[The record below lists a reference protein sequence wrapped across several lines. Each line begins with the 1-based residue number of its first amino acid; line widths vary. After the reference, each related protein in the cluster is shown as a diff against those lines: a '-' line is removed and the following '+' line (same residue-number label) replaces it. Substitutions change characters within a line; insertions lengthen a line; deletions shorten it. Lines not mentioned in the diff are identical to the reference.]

1 MLASLFL
8 GAALPLMAPTA
19 PVLAPVEPLPAVL
32 ELASTAEDLESL
44 VKRLEEEREE
54 VSSEVLEAIVA
65 LGTEDAFNVLL
76 DKLREGQGGWETE
89 AAKRRTLRAL
99 SGFTSADPELRRR
112 ALDVLEL
119 TAKKL
124 DNQVRLRNTAIETLG
139 EMEDPGRESLT
150 QLILQVT
157 TAGVRQKALDV
168 FAESMDQ
175 KDREWLADVWRE
187 KVKARSL
194 SGEPRFS
201 IFEHSADVMS
211 VDELKVALSNPE
223 LRVRVA
229 ALDALS
235 KKEAEVC
242 VEHAEGVW
250 ENQQSPTAERAAAAR
265 TLLRHDAR
273 SFTKALLESVE
284 ESTRGGNLSL
294 NPWWRVA
301 ADAVRAVNDPDVN
314 DDVAKFITKGK
325 NGGKLFVLRALRDAE
340 PKAVDSAAKK
350 GLRDRDLEVRVA
362 SIRLLLESAVDRVP
376 DELLKLATRGK
387 DESEQVLAIQAVSE
401 LRGADPAWIEEL
413 GELAEKSRDVRVKSE
428 ALLQLA
434 KLGEFRQEL
443 MLEAMTSENP
453 GAFRAA
459 IRAVEALRSPEAIG
473 ILVGQLGSG
482 NTTFDAE
489 ATNVLGHLSGLRYR
503 KNVEAWKRW
512 WEDQG
517 AEFEPLSE
525 LRWKEINETRL
536 ELARNANTKAQF
548 FGVQLETERIVF
560 VVDVSGSMQEAI
572 KDQGYGGGSS
582 TGGGTGGPTR
592 LDAAKGELRQAL
604 EKLEEDAYFNI
615 LSFSGGVNALSKRM
629 GKAQGKHLE
638 QAKEFVSRMTPGGG
652 TNIYGGFE
660 TAFADELVDTIIFL
674 SDGQPSEGETTDP
687 IVIAERVKAWNAGR
701 NVTVHCV
708 SIGIDL
714 GLLRQ
719 IAQDNGGEYT
729 FIR

>member
-8 GAALPLMAPTA
+8 GAALPLIAPTVPA
-19 PVLAPVEPLPAVL
+19 PALDALSATPAVL
-32 ELASTAEDLESL
+32 AVDDLDAL
-44 VKRLEEEREE
+44 VKRLEEEKEE
-54 VSSEVLEAIVA
+54 VSSEVLDEIVA
-65 LGTEDAFNVLL
+65 LGTEAAFDALL
-76 DKLREGQGGWETE
+76 DGLQKGFETE

-99 SGFTSADPELRRR
+99 AGFTGADPEIRRR
-112 ALDVLEL
+112 ALDVLEV
-119 TAKKL
+119 TAKQL
-124 DNQVRLRNTAIETLG
+124 DNKVRLRNTAIETLG
-139 EMEDPGRESLT
+139 KLEDPGRESLS

-168 FAESMDQ
+168 FAETMDQ
-175 KDREWLADVWRE
+175 KDREWLAQIWRE

-194 SGEPRFS
+194 AGGPRFS
-201 IFEHSADVMS
+201 IFEYSADVMS
-211 VDELKVALSNPE
+211 VDELTEALSNPE

-235 KKEAEVC
+235 LKEGEVC
-242 VEHAEGVW
+242 VDRARDVW
-250 ENQQSPTAERAAAAR
+250 ENPQSPTRERAAAAR
-265 TLLRHDAR
+265 TLLRHDPKR
-273 SFTKALLESVE
+273 FVKVLIESVGD
-284 ESTRGGNLSL
+284 STVNANQSL
-294 NPWWRVA
+294 DPWWRVA

-314 DDVAKFITKGK
+314 DAVAKFIGKAK

-340 PKAVDSAAKK
+340 PKPVDSAAKK
-350 GLRDRDLEVRVA
+350 GLKDKHLEVRVA
-362 SIRLLLESAVDRVP
+362 AIRLLQESAVDRVP
-376 DELLKLATRGK
+376 DELLKLALKGK

-401 LRGADPAWIEEL
+401 LRGSDPAWIEEL
-413 GELAEKSRDVRVKSE
+413 ETIATKSRDVRVKSE

-434 KLGEFRQEL
+434 KLGEFREEL

-459 IRAVEALRSPEAIG
+459 IRAVEALRSSEAVG
-473 ILVGQLGSG
+473 MLVAQLGSG
-482 NTTFDAE
+482 NSTFDAE

-503 KNVEAWKRW
+503 KNIEAWKRW
-512 WEDQG
+512 WGDQG
-517 AEFEPLSE
+517 DDFQPLSE
-525 LRWKEINETRL
+525 ERWEEINETRL
-536 ELARNANTKAQF
+536 ELARNANTKAEF

-582 TGGGTGGPTR
+582 AGAGRGGPTR

-604 EKLEEDAYFNI
+604 DKLEEDAYFNI

-629 GKAQGKHLE
+629 GKAQGKHLDK
-638 QAKEFVSRMTPGGG
+638 AKEFVGRMTPGGG

-701 NVTVHCV
+701 NVTVHCI

-714 GLLRQ
+714 GLLRR
-719 IAQDNGGEYT
+719 IARENGGEYT